1 MFLPE
6 ISIKR
11 PVLATV
17 MSLLIILVGVISF
30 LRLTVREYPK
40 IDTPVVSVRT
50 VYTGA
55 SPQVIESQV
64 TQPLEDSISGIEGV
78 KTVKSVSRE
87 EVSQITVE
95 FTTERNPDLAAN
107 DVRDR
112 VSRARGR
119 LPDEVDEPIIAK
131 VEADAQAIIW
141 LRLFSDRHDA
151 LEISDYADR
160 YVADRLKTLPG
171 VASVIIGGE
180 RRYAMR
186 IWLDRERLAAYAL
199 TPQDV
204 EDALRRQNVEV
215 PSGRIE
221 SQQRE
226 FTVLS
231 ETDLRS
237 AEQFNQI
244 IIREASGYPIRLR
257 DIGRAELGPQDER
270 NILRVNGNPAV
281 GLGIV
286 KQSTANTL
294 GVAQAVKGELPRIS
308 AALPPGM
315 RIAVAF
321 DTSVFIEKS
330 IESVYE
336 VMAEALA
343 LVVLVIFFFLRSLR
357 ATLIP
362 FVTIPVSLIGA
373 CFLIWIMGFSI
384 NVLTLLGIV
393 LAIGLV
399 VDDAIVVLENI
410 QRHIEEGMPPLKAA
424 LTGSRE
430 IAFAVVAMTVTL
442 VAVFAPLAF
451 STGNTGRLFME
462 FALTVAAAV
471 LVSGF
476 VALTLTPMMC
486 SKLLRRQPSH
496 GRVYN
501 ALEGFFKGLFSG
513 YRRAL
518 AWSLRHRLVV
528 VAAFAAV
535 AVGGGVLFKTIKS
548 ELSPLEDR
556 GFFIGVLVG
565 PEGATKEYT
574 DDYARI
580 WERMYSE
587 VPEIT
592 SYFVVVAPGLERP
605 NPVNFAL
612 SFVRLKDW
620 DERTRKTQDVTAS
633 LAPQMFA
640 TMPGVLAFPVNPPSL
655 GQSFRN
661 PPVQFVV
668 QGNSYEELDRTVN
681 ALMAKV
687 RASPALAN
695 VDSDLK
701 LNKPQLSVDINREK
715 AAALGIQVENIGRTL
730 ETLLGGRQVT
740 RFKREG
746 KQYDVIV
753 KLEDKDRRQPTD
765 LTSIY
770 VRGASGKITQLSNL
784 VTLTETVAPK
794 ELNHFN
800 RLRAVIISANVT
812 PGYSLS
818 EALAF
823 MERTAAEVLTAEYQ
837 TALDGQSREFRESG
851 QQLYFIFVLA
861 LAFIYLVLAAQFE
874 SFRGPL
880 VIMLTV
886 PLAITGALLAMKLAG
901 ITLNVYSQIGLVM
914 LIGLITKNGI
924 LIVEFTNQLRDRG
937 MEKLEALAQASAL
950 RLRPIL
956 MTSAATVLGAMPL
969 AVASGAGA
977 ESRSAIGWVIVGGMS
992 LGTLFTL
999 FVIPVAYT
1007 YIVGERT
1014 LVQETESGAPAAGGA
1029 TVPSPGA
1036 PARHL

>member
-6 ISIKR
+6 LAIKR

-50 VYTGA
+50 VYKGA

-78 KTVKSVSRE
+78 KSIKSVSRE

-95 FTTERNPDLAAN
+95 FVLERETDAAAS

-112 VSRARGR
+112 VSRVRGR
-119 LPDEVDEPIIAK
+119 LPDEVDEPIVAK

-141 LRLFSDRHDA
+141 LRLFSDRHGA

-160 YVADRLKTLPG
+160 YVVDRLKTLPG
-171 VASVIIGGE
+171 VASVTIGGE

-186 IWLDRERLAAYAL
+186 LWLDRERLAAYAL

-204 EDALRRQNVEV
+204 EEALRRQNIEV

-221 SQQRE
+221 SSNRE

-231 ETDLRS
+231 ETDLRTPD
-237 AEQFNQI
+237 EFDRI
-244 IIREASGYPIRLR
+244 IIREVNNYPVRLR
-257 DIGRAELGPQDER
+257 DVGRAELGPQDER
-270 NILRVNGNPAV
+270 NLVRVNGNPAV
-281 GLGIV
+281 GMGIV

-294 GVAQAVKGELPRIS
+294 SVARAVKAEVPRIQ

-315 RIAVAF
+315 DLGVAF

-330 IESVYE
+330 IISVYT
-336 VMAEALA
+336 VMAEAMM

-373 CFLIWIMGFSI
+373 FFLISIMGFSI

-393 LAIGLV
+393 VAIGLV

-410 QRHIEEGMPPLKAA
+410 QRHIEEGMPRLQAA
-424 LTGSRE
+424 VAGSRE
-430 IAFAVVAMTVTL
+430 IAFAVVAMTITL
-442 VAVFAPLAF
+442 AAVFAPLAF

-462 FALTVAAAV
+462 FALTVASAV
-471 LVSGF
+471 VVSGF

-486 SKLLRRQPSH
+486 SKLLRQQKAH

-501 ALEGFFKGLFSG
+501 ALERFFIRLAAA
-513 YRRAL
+513 YRRL
-518 AWSLRHRLVV
+518 LERSLRHRIVV
-528 VAAFAAV
+528 VAVFAAV
-535 AVGGGVLFKTIKS
+535 SVLGAALFAALKS

-556 GFFIGVLVG
+556 GFFLAIMAA
-565 PEGATKEYT
+565 PEGATLEYT
-574 DDYARI
+574 DSYAKT
-580 WERMYSE
+580 WEAMYQE
-587 VPEIT
+587 VPEII
-592 SYFVVVAPGLERP
+592 SYFVVVAPGIERP
-605 NPVNFAL
+605 SPVNFGI

-620 DERTRKTQDVTAS
+620 SERDRSTQQVTAS
-633 LAPQMFA
+633 LGPRMSA

-668 QGNSYEELDRTVN
+668 QGNSYDELDRVVTD
-681 ALMAKV
+681 LMA
-687 RASPALAN
+687 RARGFPGLAN

-701 LNKPQLSVDINREK
+701 LNKPQLSVDIDREK
-715 AAALGIQVENIGRTL
+715 AAALGVQVETIGRTL

-770 VRGASGKITQLSNL
+770 VRGANGQLVQLSNL
-784 VTLTETVAPK
+784 VTVSETVAPK

-800 RLRAVIISANVT
+800 RLRAAIISASVA
-812 PGYSLS
+812 PGYTLS

-823 MERTAAEVLTAEYQ
+823 MEAAAEEVLTAGHQ

-851 QQLYFIFVLA
+851 QQLYFVFVLS
-861 LAFIYLVLAAQFE
+861 LVFIYLVLSAQFE

-886 PLAITGALLAMKLAG
+886 PLAITGALVAMTLMG

-914 LIGLITKNGI
+914 LIGIITKNGI
-924 LIVEFTNQLRDRG
+924 LIVEFTTQLRDRG
-937 MEKLEALAQASAL
+937 MERIEALMTACSL

-956 MTSAATVLGAMPL
+956 MTSAATVLGATPL
-969 AVASGAGA
+969 AVATGAGS
-977 ESRSAIGWVIVGGMS
+977 ESRSAIGWVIIGGIA

-999 FVIPVAYT
+999 FIIPVAYT
-1007 YIVGERT
+1007 YIMGERQ
-1014 LVQETESGAPAAGGA
+1014 LVADAAAGGGVA
-1029 TVPSPGA
+1029 HT
-1036 PARHL
+1036 PASRL

>member
-17 MSLLIILVGVISF
+17 MSLMIILVGVISF
-30 LRLTVREYPK
+30 DRLTVREYPK

-95 FTTERNPDLAAN
+95 FTNDRDPDLAAN

-131 VEADAQAIIW
+131 VEADAQAIMW
-141 LRLFSDRHDA
+141 LRLFSDQHAA

-160 YVADRLKTLPG
+160 YVADRLKTLSG

-186 IWLDRERLAAYAL
+186 VWLDRERLAAYAL

-204 EDALRRQNVEV
+204 EDALRRQNIEV

-221 SQQRE
+221 SSQRE

-231 ETDLRS
+231 ESDLRTP
-237 AEQFNQI
+237 EQFNRL
-244 IIREASGYPIRLR
+244 IIREVKGYPVRLR
-257 DIGRAELGPQDER
+257 DVGRAEIGAADDR
-270 NILRVNGNPAV
+270 NILRVNGNSAV
-281 GLGIV
+281 GLGVV

-294 GVAQAVKGELPRIS
+294 AVAQAVKREIPKLA

-315 RIAVAF
+315 QIAVAF

-330 IESVYE
+330 ITSVYT

-343 LVVLVIFFFLRSLR
+343 LVVLVIFFFLRSFR

-373 CFLIWIMGFSI
+373 FFLIWIMGFSI

-393 LAIGLV
+393 LAVGLV

-410 QRHIEEGMPPLKAA
+410 HRHVEDGMTPVDAA
-424 LTGSRE
+424 LKGGRE

-442 VAVFAPLAF
+442 AAVFAPLAF
-451 STGNTGRLFME
+451 STGNTGRLFLE
-462 FALTVAAAV
+462 FALTVASAV
-471 LVSGF
+471 VVSGF

-486 SKLLRRQPSH
+486 SKLLRHESSH
-496 GRVYN
+496 GRLYN
-501 ALEGFFKGLFSG
+501 TLERFFAALAAGYGRLLRWSLAHRLQVVGIFAIVAACGIGLF
-513 YRRAL
+513 A
-518 AWSLRHRLVV
+518 
-528 VAAFAAV
+528 
-535 AVGGGVLFKTIKS
+535 TIKS

-556 GFFIGVLVG
+556 GFFLGVMSG
-565 PEGATKEYT
+565 PEGATKEYM
-574 DDYARI
+574 DDYARV
-580 WERMYSE
+580 WERIYSE
-587 VPEIT
+587 VPEINA
-592 SYFVVVAPGLERP
+592 YFVVVAPGLERP

-612 SFVRLKDW
+612 SFVRLTDW
-620 DERTRKTQDVTAS
+620 EERSRKTQQITAA
-633 LAPQMFA
+633 LAPKMFA
-640 TMPGVLAFPVNPPSL
+640 NMPGVMAFAVNPPSL

-661 PPVQFVV
+661 PPLQFVV
-668 QGNSYEELDRTVN
+668 QGNSYAELDRKVN
-681 ALMAKV
+681 ALMAKA
-687 RASPALAN
+687 RQSPVLSN
-695 VDSDLK
+695 IDSDLK
-701 LNKPQLSVDINREK
+701 LNKPQLTVDIDREK
-715 AAALGIQVENIGRTL
+715 AAVLGIQIEAIGRTL

-740 RFKREG
+740 RFKRDG

-770 VRGASGKITQLSNL
+770 VRGAGGGITQLSNL
-784 VTLTETVAPK
+784 VTVRETVAPK

-800 RLRAVIISANVT
+800 RLRAAIISANIA
-812 PGYSLS
+812 PGYSLD
-818 EALAF
+818 EALAV
-823 MERTAAEVLTAEYQ
+823 MDRAAAEVLTPEYQ

-851 QQLYFIFVLA
+851 QQLYLVFVLA

-886 PLAITGALLAMKLAG
+886 PLAVTGALLVMKLTG
-901 ITLNVYSQIGLVM
+901 GTLNVYSQIGLVM

-924 LIVEFTNQLRDRG
+924 LIVEFANQLRDTGR
-937 MEKLEALAQASAL
+937 EKTEALVEACSL

-956 MTSAATVLGAMPL
+956 MTTLATVLGAVPL
-969 AVASGAGA
+969 AIATGAGA

-992 LGTLFTL
+992 VGTLFTL

-1007 YIVGERT
+1007 YIVGDRKM
-1014 LVQETESGAPAAGGA
+1014 VVGAPDAAA
-1029 TVPSPGA
+1029 APVQSPT
-1036 PARHL
+1036 RS

>member
-6 ISIKR
+6 ISVKR

-17 MSLLIILVGVISF
+17 MSLMIILIGVISF
-30 LRLTVREYPK
+30 DRLTVREYPK
-40 IDTPVVSVRT
+40 IDSPVVSVRT

-78 KTVKSVSRE
+78 KTLKSVSRE

-95 FTTERNPDLAAN
+95 FTNDRDPDLAAN

-119 LPDEVDEPIIAK
+119 LPDEVDEPVITK
-131 VEADAQAIIW
+131 VEADAQAIMW
-141 LRLFSDRHDA
+141 LRLYSDQHGA

-204 EDALRRQNVEV
+204 EDALRRQNIEV

-221 SQQRE
+221 SSQRE

-231 ETDLRS
+231 ETDLRTP
-237 AEQFNQI
+237 EQFNQLI
-244 IIREASGYPIRLR
+244 VREVKGYPVRLR
-257 DIGRAELGPQDER
+257 DLGRAELGAADDR
-270 NILRVNGNPAV
+270 NILRVNGVPAV

-294 GVAQAVKGELPRIS
+294 AVAQAVKREVPKIS
-308 AALPPGM
+308 ESLPPGM
-315 RIAVAF
+315 QISVVF

-330 IESVYE
+330 ISSVYH
-336 VMAEALA
+336 VMGEALA
-343 LVVLVIFFFLRSLR
+343 LVVLVIFFFLRSFR

-373 CFLIWIMGFSI
+373 LFLIWIMGFSI

-393 LAIGLV
+393 LAVGLV

-410 QRHIEEGMPPLKAA
+410 HRHVEDGMKPVDAA
-424 LTGSRE
+424 LKGGRE

-442 VAVFAPLAF
+442 AAVFAPLAF
-451 STGNTGRLFME
+451 ATGNTGRLFLE
-462 FALTVAAAV
+462 FALTVASAV
-471 LVSGF
+471 VVSGF

-486 SKLLRRQPSH
+486 SKLLRHEAAH
-496 GRVYN
+496 GPLYN
-501 ALEGFFKGLFSG
+501 ALERFFAAMSSG
-513 YRRAL
+513 YEKLLRLCL
-518 AWSLRHRLVV
+518 ARRLVV
-528 VAAFAAV
+528 VAVFALV
-535 AVGGGVLFKTIKS
+535 AVCGGALFMTIKS

-556 GFFIGVLVG
+556 GFFLGVMSG
-565 PEGATKEYT
+565 PEGATKEYM
-574 DDYARI
+574 DDYART
-580 WERMYSE
+580 WERIYSE
-587 VPEIT
+587 VPEIS

-620 DERTRKTQDVTAS
+620 EERSRPSQQITGS
-633 LAPQMFA
+633 IAPKMFA
-640 TMPGVLAFPVNPPSL
+640 TMPGVLSFPVNPPSL

-661 PPVQFVV
+661 PAVQYVV
-668 QGNSYEELDRTVN
+668 QGNSYADLDNKVN
-681 ALMAKV
+681 ALVAKA
-687 RASPALAN
+687 RQSPALTN

-701 LNKPQLSVDINREK
+701 LNKPQLSVDIDREK
-715 AAALGIQVENIGRTL
+715 AAVLGIQIETIGRTL
-730 ETLLGGRQVT
+730 ESLLGGRQVT

-770 VRGASGKITQLSNL
+770 VRGTNGSITQLSNL
-784 VTLTETVAPK
+784 VTVRETVAPK

-800 RLRAVIISANVT
+800 RLRAAIISANVA
-812 PGYSLS
+812 PGYTLS
-818 EALAF
+818 EALGMLDRAS
-823 MERTAAEVLTAEYQ
+823 AEVLTPEYQ

-851 QQLYFIFVLA
+851 KQLYLIFVLA

-886 PLAITGALLAMKLAG
+886 PLAVTGALLIMKLTG
-901 ITLNVYSQIGLVM
+901 GTLNVYSQIGLVM

-924 LIVEFTNQLRDRG
+924 LIVEFANQLRDQGR
-937 MEKLEALAQASAL
+937 EKIEALVEACAL

-956 MTSAATVLGAMPL
+956 MTTLATVLGAVPL
-969 AVASGAGA
+969 AIATGAGA

-992 LGTLFTL
+992 FGTLFTL

-1007 YIVGERT
+1007 FIVGDRK
-1014 LVQETESGAPAAGGA
+1014 LIPAETPA
-1029 TVPSPGA
+1029 TVAVESPVR
-1036 PARHL
+1036 P

>member
-6 ISIKR
+6 LSIKR
-11 PVLATV
+11 PVLSTV

-50 VYTGA
+50 VYKGA
-55 SPQVIESQV
+55 SPQVMESQV
-64 TQPLEDSISGIEGV
+64 TQVLEDSISGIEGV
-78 KTVKSVSRE
+78 KSIKSVSRE

-95 FTTERNPDLAAN
+95 FVLERATDAAAN

-112 VSRARGR
+112 VSRVRTQ
-119 LPDEVDEPIIAK
+119 LPDEVDEPTIAK
-131 VEADAQAIIW
+131 IEADAQAIIW
-141 LRLFSDRHDA
+141 LRLNSDRHSA

-160 YVADRLKTLPG
+160 YVVDRLKTLSG

-186 IWLDRERLAAYAL
+186 LWLDRERLAGYAL

-204 EDALRRQNVEV
+204 EDALRRQNIEV

-221 SQQRE
+221 STQRE

-231 ETDLRS
+231 ETDLRTP
-237 AEQFNQI
+237 EEFDRL
-244 IIREASGYPIRLR
+244 IIREVNGYPVRLR
-257 DIGRAELGPQDER
+257 DVGRAELGPQDER
-270 NILRVNGNPAV
+270 SRLRVNGRPAV
-281 GLGIV
+281 GMGIV

-294 GVAQAVKGELPRIS
+294 SVARAVKAELPKIR
-308 AALPPGM
+308 AALPSGM
-315 RIAVAF
+315 DLGVAF

-343 LVVLVIFFFLRSLR
+343 LVVLVIFFFLRSVR

-373 CFLIWIMGFSI
+373 FFLIWVMGFTI

-410 QRHIEEGMPPLKAA
+410 HRHIEEGMRPMQAA

-442 VAVFAPLAF
+442 AAVFAPLAF

-462 FALTVAAAV
+462 FALTVASAV
-471 LVSGF
+471 VVSGF
-476 VALTLTPMMC
+476 VALTLTPMM
-486 SKLLRRQPSH
+486 SSRLLRHHTTH
-496 GRVYN
+496 GALYN
-501 ALEGFFKGLFSG
+501 ALERFFSRLSSG
-513 YRRAL
+513 YRRLLSAC
-518 AWSLRHRLVV
+518 LRHRLVV
-528 VAAFAAV
+528 VGVFAAV
-535 AVGGGVLFKTIKS
+535 SALGAGMFLTLKS

-556 GFFIGVLVG
+556 GFFLGVMVA
-565 PEGATKEYT
+565 PEGATMNYT
-574 DDYARI
+574 DAYARL
-580 WERMYSE
+580 WEDMYKG
-587 VPEIT
+587 VPEIVN
-592 SYFVVVAPGLERP
+592 YFVVVAPGLDRP
-605 NPVNFAL
+605 NPVNFAV
-612 SFVRLKDW
+612 SFVSLKEW
-620 DERTRKTQDVTAS
+620 GERERKSLEISAS
-633 LAPQMFA
+633 LAPRMA
-640 TMPGVLAFPVNPPSL
+640 STMPGVMAAPINPPSL

-668 QGNSYEELDRTVN
+668 QGKSYQDLDRVVGELVT
-681 ALMAKV
+681 
-687 RASPALAN
+687 RARAFPGLSN

-701 LNKPQLSVDINREK
+701 LNKPQLSVNIDREK
-715 AAALGIQVENIGRTL
+715 AVTVGVQVETIGRTL

-770 VRGASGKITQLSNL
+770 VRGVNGQLTQLGNL
-784 VTLTETVAPK
+784 VTVTETVAAK

-800 RLRAVIISANVT
+800 RLRAAIITANVN
-812 PGYSLS
+812 PGYTLS
-818 EALAF
+818 EALGF
-823 MERTAAEVLTAEYQ
+823 MEKAAGELLTVEYQ

-851 QQLYFIFVLA
+851 QQLFFVFFLA
-861 LAFIYLVLAAQFE
+861 LAFIYLVLSAQFE

-886 PLAITGALLAMKLAG
+886 PLAITGALVVMKLAG
-901 ITLNVYSQIGLVM
+901 VTLNVYSQIGLVM

-937 MEKLEALAQASAL
+937 VVMLEALVEASSL

-956 MTSAATVLGAMPL
+956 MTSAATVLGAVPL
-969 AVASGAGA
+969 AVAAGAGS
-977 ESRSAIGWVIVGGMS
+977 ESRSAIGWVVVGGMS

-1007 YIVGERT
+1007 YIAGERNLAEVEGGGGT
-1014 LVQETESGAPAAGGA
+1014 VSRSPASRA
-1029 TVPSPGA
+1029 
-1036 PARHL
+1036 

>member
-6 ISIKR
+6 LSVRR

-50 VYTGA
+50 VYQGA
-55 SPQVIESQV
+55 SAQVIESQV

-78 KTVKSVSRE
+78 RTLKSVSRE

-95 FTTERNPDLAAN
+95 FTSDRDPDLAAN

-112 VSRARGR
+112 VARARGR
-119 LPDEVDEPIIAK
+119 LPDEVDDPVVAK
-131 VEADAQAIIW
+131 VEADAQAIMW
-141 LRLFSDRHDA
+141 LRLFSERHSP

-171 VASVIIGGE
+171 VAQVMMGGE

-215 PSGRIE
+215 PAGRIE
-221 SQQRE
+221 SWQRE

-231 ETDLRS
+231 ESDLRTP
-237 AEQFNQI
+237 EEFNRL
-244 IIREASGYPIRLR
+244 IIREVKGYPVRLR
-257 DIGRAELGPQDER
+257 DVGRAELGAADER
-270 NILRVNGNPAV
+270 NILRVNGVPAV
-281 GLGIV
+281 GLGVV

-294 GVAQAVKGELPRIS
+294 AVAQAVKAEVPRIR

-315 RIAVAF
+315 EIAVAF

-330 IESVYE
+330 IEAVYK
-336 VMAEALA
+336 VMAEALT

-373 CFLIWIMGFSI
+373 FFLVWTMGFSI

-399 VDDAIVVLENI
+399 VDDAIVMMENI
-410 QRHIEEGMPPLKAA
+410 HRHIENGKTPVQAA
-424 LTGSRE
+424 LIGSRE
-430 IAFAVVAMTVTL
+430 IAFAIVAMTVTL
-442 VAVFAPLAF
+442 AAVFAPLAF

-471 LVSGF
+471 VVSGF

-486 SKLLRRQPSH
+486 SKLLRHERSH
-496 GRVYN
+496 GRIYN
-501 ALEGFFKGLFSG
+501 AFERFFKGMSAG

-518 AWSLRHRLVV
+518 AWSLAHRLVV
-528 VAAFAAV
+528 VGVFAAV
-535 AVGGGVLFKTIKS
+535 SAGGVALFKANKA

-556 GFFIGVLVG
+556 GFFIGVMVG

-574 DDYARI
+574 DAYARI
-580 WERMYSE
+580 WERIYSE

-592 SYFVVVAPGLERP
+592 AYFVVVAPGLERP

-612 SFVRLKDW
+612 SFVRFQDW
-620 DERTRKTQDVTAS
+620 SERDRRVQDVTAE
-633 LAPQMFA
+633 LGPRMAA
-640 TMPGVLAFPVNPPSL
+640 EMPGVLAFPINPPSL

-661 PPVQFVV
+661 PQVQFVV
-668 QGNSYEELDRTVN
+668 QGTSYEELDRVVDELLRR
-681 ALMAKV
+681 A
-687 RASPALAN
+687 RASGVMVN

-701 LNKPQLSVDINREK
+701 LNKPQLSVNIDRDR
-715 AAALGIQVENIGRTL
+715 AAALGVQVDTIGRTL

-753 KLEDKDRRQPTD
+753 QLEDKDRRQPTD

-770 VRGASGKITQLSNL
+770 VRGATGLVQLSNL
-784 VTLTETVAPK
+784 VTVTETVAAK

-800 RLRAVIISANVT
+800 RLRAAIISANVA
-812 PGYSLS
+812 PGRTLS
-818 EALAF
+818 EALDF
-823 MERTAAEVLTAEYQ
+823 MEQAAAEVLPPEFQ

-886 PLAITGALLAMKLAG
+886 PLAITGALLVMLLKG
-901 ITLNVYSQIGLVM
+901 ITLNVYSQIGLIM

-924 LIVEFTNQLRDRG
+924 LIVDFTNRLRDEG
-937 MEKLEALAQASAL
+937 MAKLEALIEASAL

-956 MTSAATVLGAMPL
+956 MTTFATVFGAVPL
-969 AVASGAGA
+969 AVAAGAGS

-1007 YIVGERT
+1007 YIVGGRERA
-1014 LVQETESGAPAAGGA
+1014 VEDAPAAPAAGGA
-1029 TVPSPGA
+1029 AAPSPGT
-1036 PARHL
+1036 PATRL

>member
-1 MFLPE
+1 
-6 ISIKR
+6 
-11 PVLATV
+11 
-17 MSLLIILVGVISF
+17 MSLLIVLVGIISF

-40 IDTPVVSVRT
+40 IDSPVVSVRT
-50 VYTGA
+50 VYKGA

-78 KTVKSVSRE
+78 RMLKSVSRE

-95 FTTERNPDLAAN
+95 FVSDRDPDAAAN

-119 LPDEVDEPIIAK
+119 LPDEVEEPIIAK
-131 VEADAQAIIW
+131 VEADAQAIMW
-141 LRLFSDRHDA
+141 LRLFSDRASA

-160 YVADRLKTLPG
+160 FVADRLKTLTG

-215 PSGRIE
+215 PAGRIE
-221 SQQRE
+221 SRQRE

-231 ETDLRS
+231 ESDLRTPG
-237 AEQFNQI
+237 QFNAL
-244 IIREASGYPIRLR
+244 IIREVNGYPVRLS
-257 DIGRAELGPQDER
+257 DVGRAEVGPQDER
-270 NILRVNGNPAV
+270 NIVRVDGKPAV
-281 GLGIV
+281 GLGVV

-294 GVAQAVKGELPRIS
+294 AVAQAVKNELPKIRES
-308 AALPPGM
+308 LPPGM
-315 RIAVAF
+315 DIGVAF
-321 DTSVFIEKS
+321 DVSVFIERS
-330 IESVYE
+330 ITSVYT
-336 VMAEALA
+336 VMAEALT
-343 LVVLVIFFFLRSLR
+343 LVVLVIFFFLRSGR
-357 ATLIP
+357 ATIIP
-362 FVTIPVSLIGA
+362 FVTIPVSLVGA
-373 CFLIWIMGFSI
+373 FFLIWIMGFSI

-393 LAIGLV
+393 LSIGLV

-410 QRHIEEGMPPLKAA
+410 HRHIEEGMKPLQAA
-424 LTGSRE
+424 FRGARE
-430 IAFAVVAMTVTL
+430 ISFAVVAMTITL
-442 VAVFAPLAF
+442 AAVFAPLAF
-451 STGNTGRLFME
+451 STGNTGKLLTE
-462 FALTVAAAV
+462 FALTVASAV
-471 LVSGF
+471 VVSGF

-486 SKLLRRQPSH
+486 SKLLRHQPSH

-501 ALEGFFKGLFSG
+501 ALEGFFEGLASG
-513 YRRAL
+513 YKRAL
-518 AWSLRHRLVV
+518 AWSLAHRPVIIAV
-528 VAAFAAV
+528 FVAV
-535 AVGGGVLFKTIKS
+535 AVGGGLLFKALKS

-556 GFFIGVLVG
+556 GFFIGIMVA
-565 PEGATKEYT
+565 PEGATMDYT
-574 DDYARI
+574 DGYARI
-580 WERMYSE
+580 WEEIYSQ

-592 SYFVVVAPGLERP
+592 SYFVVVAPGLDRP

-620 DERTRKTQDVTAS
+620 SERSRSTQEITAS
-633 LAPQMFA
+633 LAPKMFA
-640 TMPGVLAFPVNPPSL
+640 QMPGVMAFPINPPSL

-668 QGNSYEELDRTVN
+668 QGTSYEELDRVVE
-681 ALMAKV
+681 ALMEKA
-687 RASPALAN
+687 RAFPGLAN

-701 LNKPQLSVDINREK
+701 LNKPQLSVDIKRDK
-715 AAALGIQVENIGRTL
+715 AAAVGVEVENIGRTL

-753 KLEDKDRRQPTD
+753 KLEDKDRRQPDD

-770 VRGASGKITQLSNL
+770 VRGSDGRLNQLANL
-784 VTLTETVAPK
+784 VTVTETVAPK

-800 RLRAVIISANVT
+800 RLRAAIISARVN
-812 PGYSLS
+812 PPYALE
-818 EALAF
+818 EALDF
-823 MERTAAEVLTAEYQ
+823 LEKTAGEVLPPQFQ

-851 QQLYFIFVLA
+851 QELWVIFALA

-886 PLAITGALLAMKLAG
+886 PLAITGALATMTLMG
-901 ITLNVYSQIGLVM
+901 VSLNVYSQIGLVM
-914 LIGLITKNGI
+914 LIGLISKNGI
-924 LIVEFTNQLRDRG
+924 LIVDFTNQLRDRG
-937 MEKLEALAQASAL
+937 MEKVQAVADASAR

-956 MTSAATVLGAMPL
+956 MTSAATVLGAVPL
-969 AVASGAGA
+969 AVATGAGA
-977 ESRSAIGWVIVGGMS
+977 ESRSAI
-992 LGTLFTL
+992 GTLFTL

-1007 YIVGERT
+1007 YIVGDRQRIVEEGAGGAAA
-1014 LVQETESGAPAAGGA
+1014 VPPGAPAAKA
-1029 TVPSPGA
+1029 
-1036 PARHL
+1036 

>member
-1 MFLPE
+1 VFLPE
-6 ISIKR
+6 LSIRR
-11 PVLATV
+11 PVLASV

-50 VYTGA
+50 VYQGA
-55 SPQVIESQV
+55 SAQVIESQV
-64 TQPLEDSISGIEGV
+64 TQVLEDSISGIEGV
-78 KTVKSVSRE
+78 KTLKSVSRE
-87 EVSQITVE
+87 ETSQITVE
-95 FTTERNPDLAAN
+95 FLSDRDPDAAAN

-112 VSRARGR
+112 VARVRGR

-131 VEADAQAIIW
+131 VEADAQAIMW
-141 LRLFSDRHDA
+141 LRLNSDQHDA

-160 YVADRLKTLPG
+160 YIADRLKTLPG

-186 IWLDRERLAAYAL
+186 IWLDRERLAAYGL

-204 EDALRRQNVEV
+204 EEALRRQNIEV

-221 SQQRE
+221 SRSRE

-231 ETDLRS
+231 ETDLRTP
-237 AEQFNQI
+237 EQFNRLI
-244 IIREASGYPIRLR
+244 LREVKGYPVRLS
-257 DIGRAELGPQDER
+257 DVGRAELGPQDER
-270 NILRVNGNPAV
+270 NIVRVNGRPAV
-281 GLGIV
+281 GMGIV

-294 GVAQAVKGELPRIS
+294 AVAQAVKTELPKIA

-315 RIAVAF
+315 QVGIAF
-321 DTSVFIEKS
+321 DTSIFIEKS

-336 VMAEALA
+336 VMAEALV
-343 LVVLVIFFFLRSLR
+343 LVVLVIYFFLRSLR

-373 CFLIWIMGFSI
+373 FFLVWLMGFSI

-410 QRHIEEGMPPLKAA
+410 HRHVEEGMPPFRAA
-424 LTGSRE
+424 IQGSRE
-430 IAFAVVAMTVTL
+430 IAFAVVAMTITL
-442 VAVFAPLAF
+442 ASVFAPLAF

-471 LVSGF
+471 VVSGF

-486 SKLLRRQPSH
+486 SKLLRHQSSH
-496 GRVYN
+496 HPLYN
-501 ALEGFFKGLFSG
+501 ALERFFQRLFAA
-513 YRRAL
+513 YRRSL
-518 AWSLRHRLVV
+518 AACLRHRAAVIAVFAV
-528 VAAFAAV
+528 VAAA
-535 AVGGGVLFKTIKS
+535 GGLLFSQLKS

-556 GFFIGVLVG
+556 GFFIGVMVA
-565 PEGATKEYT
+565 PEGATMEYT
-574 DDYARI
+574 DAYARQ
-580 WERMYSE
+580 WEKIYSE

-612 SFVRLKDW
+612 SFVRFKDW
-620 DERTRKTQDVTAS
+620 EERDRSSQQITAS
-633 LAPQMFA
+633 LAPKMFSS
-640 TMPGVLAFPVNPPSL
+640 MPGVLAFPVNPPSL

-668 QGNSYEELDRTVN
+668 QGNSYDELDKVVD
-681 ALMAKV
+681 ALMQKA
-687 RASPALAN
+687 RAFPGLAN

-701 LNKPQLSVDINREK
+701 LNKPQLKIEINREK
-715 AAALGIQVENIGRTL
+715 AANLGIQIETIGRTL

-770 VRGASGKITQLSNL
+770 VRGAGGQITQLSNL
-784 VTLTETVAPK
+784 VTVHETVAPK

-800 RLRAVIISANVT
+800 RLRAAIISANIA
-812 PGYSLS
+812 PGYTLS
-818 EALAF
+818 EALDY
-823 MERTAAEVLTAEYQ
+823 MERAAAEVLPPEYQ
-837 TALDGQSREFRESG
+837 TALDGQSREFREAG
-851 QQLYFIFVLA
+851 QQLYFVFVLA
-861 LAFIYLVLAAQFE
+861 LAFIYLVLSAQFE

-886 PLAITGALLAMKLAG
+886 PLAVTGALLAMYLKG

-924 LIVEFTNQLRDRG
+924 LIVEFSNQLRDRG
-937 MEKLEALAQASAL
+937 LAKIEAVIEASAL

-956 MTSAATVLGAMPL
+956 MTSAATVLGSVPL
-969 AVASGAGA
+969 AIAAGAGA
-977 ESRSAIGWVIVGGMS
+977 ESRSAIGWVIIGGMT

-1007 YIVGERT
+1007 YIVGDRPRFADDAVEPAA
-1014 LVQETESGAPAAGGA
+1014 SGGAP
-1029 TVPSPGA
+1029 PSHA
-1036 PARHL
+1036 PAQRLG

>member
-17 MSLLIILVGVISF
+17 MSLMIILVGVISF
-30 LRLTVREYPK
+30 DRLTVREYPK

-95 FTTERNPDLAAN
+95 FTNDRDPDLAAN

-131 VEADAQAIIW
+131 VEADAQAIMW
-141 LRLFSDRHDA
+141 LRLFSDQHAA

-160 YVADRLKTLPG
+160 YVADRLKTLSG

-186 IWLDRERLAAYAL
+186 VWLDRERLAAYAL

-204 EDALRRQNVEV
+204 EDALRRQNIEV

-221 SQQRE
+221 SSQRE

-231 ETDLRS
+231 ESDLRTP
-237 AEQFNQI
+237 EQFNRL
-244 IIREASGYPIRLR
+244 IIREVKGYPVRLR
-257 DIGRAELGPQDER
+257 DVGRAEIGAADDR
-270 NILRVNGNPAV
+270 NILRVNGNSAV
-281 GLGIV
+281 GLGVV

-294 GVAQAVKGELPRIS
+294 AVAQAVKREIPKLA

-315 RIAVAF
+315 QIAVAF

-330 IESVYE
+330 ITSVYT

-343 LVVLVIFFFLRSLR
+343 LVVLVIFFFLRSFR

-373 CFLIWIMGFSI
+373 FFLIWIMGFSI

-393 LAIGLV
+393 LAVGLV

-410 QRHIEEGMPPLKAA
+410 HRHVEDGMTPVDAA
-424 LTGSRE
+424 LKGGRE

-442 VAVFAPLAF
+442 AAVFAPLAF
-451 STGNTGRLFME
+451 STGNTGRLFLE
-462 FALTVAAAV
+462 FALTVASAV
-471 LVSGF
+471 VVSGF

-486 SKLLRRQPSH
+486 SKLLRHESSH
-496 GRVYN
+496 GRLYN
-501 ALEGFFKGLFSG
+501 TLERFFAALAAGYGRLLRWSLAHRLQVVGIFAIVAACGIGLF
-513 YRRAL
+513 A
-518 AWSLRHRLVV
+518 
-528 VAAFAAV
+528 
-535 AVGGGVLFKTIKS
+535 TIKS

-556 GFFIGVLVG
+556 GFFLGVMSG
-565 PEGATKEYT
+565 PEGATKEYM
-574 DDYARI
+574 DDYARV
-580 WERMYSE
+580 WERIYSE
-587 VPEIT
+587 VPEINA
-592 SYFVVVAPGLERP
+592 YFLVVAPALERP

-612 SFVRLKDW
+612 SFVRLTDW
-620 DERTRKTQDVTAS
+620 EERSRKTQQITAA
-633 LAPQMFA
+633 LAPKMFA
-640 TMPGVLAFPVNPPSL
+640 NMPGVMAFAVNPPSL

-661 PPVQFVV
+661 PPLQFVV
-668 QGNSYEELDRTVN
+668 QGNSYAELDRKVN
-681 ALMAKV
+681 ALMAKA
-687 RASPALAN
+687 RQSPVLSN
-695 VDSDLK
+695 IDSDLK
-701 LNKPQLSVDINREK
+701 LNKPQLTVDIDREK
-715 AAALGIQVENIGRTL
+715 AAVLGIQIEAIGRTL

-740 RFKREG
+740 RFKRDG

-770 VRGASGKITQLSNL
+770 VRGAGGGITQLSNL
-784 VTLTETVAPK
+784 VTVRETVAPK

-800 RLRAVIISANVT
+800 RLRAAIISANMA
-812 PGYSLS
+812 PGYSLD
-818 EALAF
+818 EALAV
-823 MERTAAEVLTAEYQ
+823 MDRAAAEVLTPEYQ

-851 QQLYFIFVLA
+851 QQLYLVFVLA

-886 PLAITGALLAMKLAG
+886 PLAVTGALLVMKLTG
-901 ITLNVYSQIGLVM
+901 GTLNVYSQIGLVM

-924 LIVEFTNQLRDRG
+924 LIVEFANQLRDTGR
-937 MEKLEALAQASAL
+937 EKTEALVEACSL

-956 MTSAATVLGAMPL
+956 MTTLATVLGAVPL
-969 AVASGAGA
+969 AIATGAGA

-992 LGTLFTL
+992 VGTLFTL

-1007 YIVGERT
+1007 YIVGDRKM
-1014 LVQETESGAPAAGGA
+1014 VVGAPDAAA
-1029 TVPSPGA
+1029 APVQSPT
-1036 PARHL
+1036 RS